1 MIERIKKFFKTVW
14 YYIDSFIEGI
24 IETYGD
30 ENDKK

>member
-1 MIERIKKFFKTVW
+1 MIERIKKIFKTVW
-14 YYIDSFIEGI
+14 YYIDSLIEGI

>member
-14 YYIDSFIEGI
+14 YYIEGI

-30 ENDKK
+30 DNDKK

>member
-14 YYIDSFIEGI
+14 YYIDCLIEGI
-24 IETYGD
+24 TETYGD